1 MPLLAAKPPTPN
13 PDADENLVDVAAR
26 VRQIELLTRRLVN
39 DSLAGQYH
47 AVFKGRGMSFDSVR
61 EYQPGDD
68 VRSIDWNVSARTGGV
83 FVKQYVEERE
93 LTVLVAVDLSA
104 SMLFGTKKRSKREL
118 AAEIAAVLAFSALRN
133 NDRVGLVL
141 FTDRIEHYVP
151 PKKGRAHVLRVIRDL
166 LEVHPKGRQT
176 RLELACDEL
185 TRIVRKRSVVFLL
198 SDFQDATF
206 DRSLGVLA
214 RRHDAVPLLIGDR
227 AEEKFPNLGGSVL
240 FEDAESGELLCFD
253 AASNAA
259 LNQLWQRQAVARRKL
274 EQTLRKHGVEPIE
287 AWVGEDYIPG
297 LVTYFRRRAARQ

>member
-1 MPLLAAKPPTPN
+1 MPLFHSQPPPTS
-13 PDADENLVDVAAR
+13 DVTEDLVDVAAR

-68 VRSIDWNVSARTGGV
+68 IRSIDWNVSARTGGV

-104 SMLFGTKKRSKREL
+104 SMQFGTKRRSKREL

-166 LEVHPKGRQT
+166 LEVQPTGRQT
-176 RLELACDEL
+176 RLDMACDEL

-198 SDFQDATF
+198 SDFLDASF

-214 RRHDAVPLLIGDR
+214 RRHDAVPLVIGDR
-227 AEEKFPNLGGSVL
+227 AEEKFPDLGGTVL
-240 FEDAESGELLCFD
+240 FEDAETGDLLAFD
-253 AASNAA
+253 AGSRQAM
-259 LNQLWQRQAVARRKL
+259 NQLWQRQAVARRKL
-274 EQTLRKHGVEPIE
+274 DQTLRKHGVEPIE
-287 AWVGEDYIPG
+287 AWVGEDYIPR